1 MRGEVGDLKTAENI
15 AQQEDAASVEKQQE
29 ILLMNKLASGGKLPP
44 KSQGAFLQK
53 KLQQRKFFD
62 SGDYAM
68 SQDKEKKHALP
79 PAAQLA
85 LNNKK
90 KETEGALPTM
100 PVPAAIKAA
109 DPTADEEHLEIP
121 RPDNVPQRKA
131 SILHP
136 SVHSKL
142 SPQPHIHHEHQQHE
156 ELSSP

>member
-1 MRGEVGDLKTAENI
+1 MPFHTVVF
-15 AQQEDAASVEKQQE
+15 Q
-29 ILLMNKLASGGKLPP
+29 
-44 KSQGAFLQK
+44 
-53 KLQQRKFFD
+53 KFFD

-79 PAAQLA
+79 PQLV
-85 LNNKK
+85 LNKK
-90 KETEGALPTM
+90 KEVEGALPTV
-100 PVPAAIKAA
+100 PVAPAIKAS
-109 DPTADEEHLEIP
+109 DPTTDEEHLEIP

-142 SPQPHIHHEHQQHE
+142 SPQPHIHHEHQHE